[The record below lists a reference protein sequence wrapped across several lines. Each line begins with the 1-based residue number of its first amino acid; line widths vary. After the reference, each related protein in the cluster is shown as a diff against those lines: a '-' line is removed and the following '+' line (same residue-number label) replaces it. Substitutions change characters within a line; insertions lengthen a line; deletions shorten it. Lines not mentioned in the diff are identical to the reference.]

1 MLLPCI
7 SGLERLLPFFFF
19 FFNISNV
26 CFLKTWSALKDNWFV
41 SKLGRIETPHIHD
54 TERLKSPVC
63 CARSQESAFAAESRI
78 LLTYQ
83 DGEPAK
89 VLQPTQTPARPR
101 LVLYFTLILSLFSF
115 LPLSF
120 PPSSAGASASSLS
133 FGFYSCTSGWHFSF
147 IRKMGG
153 QERAGVPCML
163 KQWQGPFL
171 EQKWSCLS
179 QKWGGEGVLR

>member
-1 MLLPCI
+1 MVSFEGEL
-7 SGLERLLPFFFF
+7 
-19 FFNISNV
+19 V
-26 CFLKTWSALKDNWFV
+26 CFQAGEDRNTSHTWHRKTEKPCLLCKEPGV
-41 SKLGRIETPHIHD
+41 G
-54 TERLKSPVC
+54 VC
-63 CARSQESAFAAESRI
+63 SRI
-78 LLTYQ
+78 PY
-83 DGEPAK
+83 PAHIPG
-89 VLQPTQTPARPR
+89 QGAGQGPAAHPNPARPR

-115 LPLSF
+115 LPLSL

-171 EQKWSCLS
+171 EQEWSCLS
-179 QKWGGEGVLR
+179 QKWGGEGVLRWKPSSPIPGL